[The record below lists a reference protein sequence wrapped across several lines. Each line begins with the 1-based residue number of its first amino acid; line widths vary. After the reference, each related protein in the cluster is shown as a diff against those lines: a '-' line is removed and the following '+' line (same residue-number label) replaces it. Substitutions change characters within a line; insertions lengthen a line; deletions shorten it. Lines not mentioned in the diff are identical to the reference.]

1 MKHMQLYDAVQ
12 KAFEQIKE
20 VLHQLTNE
28 QYIQPCT
35 QLFNATIGQH
45 TRHIIELFNELD
57 KGYDIGYVNY
67 ENRKRDPQIEQDK
80 DFAFACF
87 TKILSELNKENKLLQ
102 LHSDYSLTNNELII
116 LETNYLR
123 EIAYNLEH
131 TIHHMALIR
140 VGVKEVSLLDINAG
154 FGVASS
160 TIKYQAKCAQ

>member
-1 MKHMQLYDAVQ
+1 MKHVQLYDAVQ

-20 VLHQLTNE
+20 VLLQLTNE
-28 QYIQPCT
+28 QYSQQCN

-45 TRHIIELFNELD
+45 TRHIIELFYELD
-57 KGYDIGYVNY
+57 KGYFTGFVNY
-67 ENRKRDPQIEQDK
+67 ENRKRDPRIEQDK
-80 DFAFACF
+80 NFALDCF
-87 TKILSELNKENKLLQ
+87 TKILTDLNKENKTLQ
-102 LHSDYSLTNNELII
+102 LHSDYSLTNNAQII

-140 VGVKEVSLLDINAG
+140 VGVKEVSLLDIHSG
-154 FGVASS
+154 FGVAAT